1 MSDLFT
7 IVLIVLGGFVMFLS
21 IKETQRILALIQD
34 NKYRQSWNILRS
46 LMIFFLFGY
55 LGILVLFYLKIQWLI
70 LILTGVIFFFGA
82 LFVYMVVKVGFLT
95 IQDLIKTNILRI
107 ELQQQKETSE
117 AIARTKSEF
126 LATMSHE
133 LRTPMNGVIGM
144 TNLLLDT
151 RLDPEQRE
159 YVETINTSGAALLML
174 INDILDFSK
183 VESGK
188 VELEVQPF
196 AIRECIE
203 TVLSLVNFMAKE
215 KSLEVCYSIDSQVS
229 QLIEGDI
236 KYLQQILVNLVGN
249 AIKFT
254 AVGEVTIDIRKHQDH
269 QLIFA
274 VKDTGIGIPSH
285 DLDKL
290 FKPFLQIDSSITRK
304 FGGTGLGLAICQK
317 LINLMGGDI
326 WVESILDQGTTF
338 LFAIPYHPVATTGS
352 PTIEIVDHSAE
363 HLLEK
368 ALEHP
373 VDSTQ
378 NKLLSSNIP
387 KLATQIPLKILLAE
401 DNPVNQKLAN
411 RLFEKMGYS
420 IDIAT
425 NGIEVLEAIQKQ
437 SYDLIFMDVQMP
449 EMDGLEATRQIR
461 SLEQSGQTELSNP
474 TPSNQSIQIIAITAN
489 ATQDD
494 RENCFASGMNDF
506 IAKPFKVEQIQTAIE
521 KWGRKQP

>member
-1 MSDLFT
+1 MSDIFT
-7 IVLIVLGGFVMFLS
+7 IVLIVLGGFVMFLA
-21 IKETQRILALIQD
+21 IKETRKILALIQD
-34 NKYRQSWNILRS
+34 NKYRQNWNILRS
-46 LMIFFLFGY
+46 LMVFFLFGY
-55 LGILVLFYLKIQWLI
+55 FGVLILFYLRIQWLI
-70 LILTGVIFFFGA
+70 LVLTGVIFFFGA

-151 RLDPEQRE
+151 HLEPEQRE

-188 VELEVQPF
+188 VDLELQPF
-196 AIRECIE
+196 EIRECIE
-203 TVLSLVNFMAKE
+203 TVLSLVNFMARE
-215 KSLEVCYSIDSQVS
+215 KSLRVHYSIDPQISP
-229 QLIEGDI
+229 LIEGDI
-236 KYLQQILVNLVGN
+236 NYLQQILVNLVGN
-249 AIKFT
+249 AIKFSSG
-254 AVGEVTIDIRKHQDH
+254 GEVTIDIRKYQDN
-269 QLIFA
+269 QLVFA
-274 VKDTGIGIPSH
+274 VKDTGIGIPPH
-285 DLDKL
+285 KLDKL
-290 FKPFLQIDSSITRK
+290 FKPFSQIDSSITRK

-317 LINLMGGDI
+317 LISLMGGDI
-326 WVESILDQGTTF
+326 WVESILEQGTTF
-338 LFAIPYHPVATTGS
+338 SFAIPYYPVATKKS
-352 PTIEIVDHSAE
+352 PAIEIVEHGLDMSSERPAE
-363 HLLEK
+363 
-368 ALEHP
+368 
-373 VDSTQ
+373 SNQ
-378 NKLLSSNIP
+378 NKALSSNIP
-387 KLATQIPLKILLAE
+387 KLAAQIPLKILLAE

-411 RLFEKMGYS
+411 RLFEKMGYG

-437 SYDLIFMDVQMP
+437 SYDFIFMDVQMP

-461 SLEQSGQTELSNP
+461 AMEESGQIELSNL
-474 TPSNQSIQIIAITAN
+474 TSSNQSIQIIAITAN

-494 RENCFASGMNDF
+494 RDKCFASGMNDF

>member
-21 IKETQRILALIQD
+21 IKETQKILSLLQD
-34 NKYRQSWNILRS
+34 NKYRKSWNILRS

-55 LGILVLFYLKIQWLI
+55 LGILILFSLKIQWLI

-82 LFVYMVVKVGFLT
+82 LFVYMVVKVGFLS
-95 IQDLIKTNILRI
+95 IQDLIKTNILRL
-107 ELQQQKETSE
+107 ELQQQKEISE

-151 RLDPEQRE
+151 ELEPEQRE

-183 VESGK
+183 IESGK
-188 VELEVQPF
+188 VSLEVEPF
-196 AIRECIE
+196 EIRACIE
-203 TVLSLVNFMAKE
+203 TVLSLVTFMSKE
-215 KSLEVCYSIDSQVS
+215 KSLEVKYLIDPQISP
-229 QLIEGDI
+229 LIAGDI
-236 KYLQQILVNLVGN
+236 HYLQQILVNLVGN

-254 AVGEVTIDIRKHQDH
+254 SEGKVSIDVSKYQDN
-269 QLIFA
+269 QLLFA
-274 VKDTGIGIPSH
+274 VKDTGLGIPSH
-285 DLDKL
+285 KLDKL
-290 FKPFLQIDSSITRK
+290 FQPFSQIDSSTTRK
-304 FGGTGLGLAICQK
+304 FGGTGLGLAICKK
-317 LINLMGGDI
+317 LISLMGGDI
-326 WVESILDQGTTF
+326 WVESVFEQGTTF
-338 LFAIPYHPVATTGS
+338 LFTIPYHPVAVQSS
-352 PTIEIVDHSAE
+352 PNQTLEMVLEPVEIAE
-363 HLLEK
+363 NK
-368 ALEHP
+368 AL
-373 VDSTQ
+373 
-378 NKLLSSNIP
+378 LSKIP
-387 KLATQIPLKILLAE
+387 KLAEQIPLKILLAE

-411 RLFEKMGYS
+411 RLFEKMGYG
-420 IDIAT
+420 IDIAA

-461 SLEQSGQTELSNP
+461 AIEQSGQNKLSNLAK
-474 TPSNQSIQIIAITAN
+474 SMQIIAITAN
-489 ATQDD
+489 AMQDD
-494 RENCFASGMNDF
+494 REKCLASGMNDF
-506 IAKPFKVEQIQTAIE
+506 IAKPFKVEQIQAAIE

>member
-21 IKETQRILALIQD
+21 IKETQKILSLLQD
-34 NKYRQSWNILRS
+34 NKYRKSWNILRS

-55 LGILVLFYLKIQWLI
+55 LGILILFSLKIQWLI

-82 LFVYMVVKVGFLT
+82 LFVYMVVKVGFLS
-95 IQDLIKTNILRI
+95 IQDLIKTNILRL
-107 ELQQQKETSE
+107 ELQQQKEISE

-151 RLDPEQRE
+151 ELEPEQRE

-183 VESGK
+183 IESGK
-188 VELEVQPF
+188 VSLEVEPF
-196 AIRECIE
+196 EIRACIE
-203 TVLSLVNFMAKE
+203 TVLSLVTFMSKE
-215 KSLEVCYSIDSQVS
+215 KSLEVKYLIDPQISP
-229 QLIEGDI
+229 LIAGDI
-236 KYLQQILVNLVGN
+236 HYLQQILVNLVGN

-254 AVGEVTIDIRKHQDH
+254 SVGKVSIDVNKYQDN
-269 QLIFA
+269 QLLFA
-274 VKDTGIGIPSH
+274 VKDTGLGIPSH
-285 DLDKL
+285 KLDKL
-290 FKPFLQIDSSITRK
+290 FQPFSQIDSSTTRK
-304 FGGTGLGLAICQK
+304 FGGTGLGLAICKK
-317 LINLMGGDI
+317 LISLMGGDI
-326 WVESILDQGTTF
+326 WVESVFEQGTTF
-338 LFAIPYHPVATTGS
+338 LFTIPYHPVAVQSS
-352 PTIEIVDHSAE
+352 PNQTLEIVLEPVEIAE
-363 HLLEK
+363 NK
-368 ALEHP
+368 AL
-373 VDSTQ
+373 
-378 NKLLSSNIP
+378 LSKIP
-387 KLATQIPLKILLAE
+387 KLAEQIPLKILLAE

-411 RLFEKMGYS
+411 RLFEKMGYG
-420 IDIAT
+420 IDIAA

-461 SLEQSGQTELSNP
+461 AIEQSRQAELSNLP
-474 TPSNQSIQIIAITAN
+474 KSMQIIAITAN
-489 ATQDD
+489 AMQDD
-494 RENCFASGMNDF
+494 REKCLASGMNDF
-506 IAKPFKVEQIQTAIE
+506 IAKPFKVEQIQAAIE

>member
-7 IVLIVLGGFVMFLS
+7 IVFIVLGGFVMFLS

-34 NKYRQSWNILRS
+34 SKYRKSWNILRS
-46 LMIFFLFGY
+46 LMVFFLFGY
-55 LGILVLFYLKIQWLI
+55 LGILILFSLKIQWLI

-117 AIARTKSEF
+117 AIAQIKSEF

-151 RLDPEQRE
+151 DLEPEQRE

-183 VESGK
+183 IESGK
-188 VELEVQPF
+188 VELTVEPF
-196 AIRECIE
+196 ELRACMEN
-203 TVLSLVNFMAKE
+203 VFSLVAFVAKE
-215 KSLEVCYSIDSQVS
+215 KCLGFHYSIDPQVS
-229 QLIEGDI
+229 PLIEGDI
-236 KYLQQILVNLVGN
+236 HYLQQILVNLVGN

-254 AVGEVTIDIRKHQDH
+254 SVGEVAIDVSKYQDN
-269 QLIFA
+269 QLLFA

-285 DLDKL
+285 KLDKL
-290 FKPFLQIDSSITRK
+290 FKPFSQIDTSTTRK
-304 FGGTGLGLAICQK
+304 YGGTGLGLAICQK
-317 LINLMGGDI
+317 LISLMGGDI
-326 WVESILDQGTTF
+326 WAESIFNHGTTF
-338 LFAIPYHPVATTGS
+338 LFTIPYHPVETKRS
-352 PTIEIVDHSAE
+352 PAIEIVDH
-363 HLLEK
+363 LLEVV
-368 ALEHP
+368 LERP
-373 VDSTQ
+373 AESTQ
-378 NKLLSSNIP
+378 NKSSHIP
-387 KLATQIPLKILLAE
+387 KLAEQIPLKILLAE

-411 RLFEKMGYS
+411 RIFEKMGYS
-420 IDIAT
+420 IDIAA
-425 NGIEVLEAIQKQ
+425 NGIEVLEAIQKE

-461 SLEQSGQTELSNP
+461 SMEQSRQTELSNLAK
-474 TPSNQSIQIIAITAN
+474 SIQIIAMTAN
-489 ATQDD
+489 AMHDD
-494 RENCFASGMNDF
+494 REKCLASGMNDF

-521 KWGRKQP
+521 KWGHKQP

>member
-1 MSDLFT
+1 MSDLVT
-7 IVLIVLGGFVMFLS
+7 IVLILLGGFVMFLS

-34 NKYRQSWNILRS
+34 SKYRKSWNILRS
-46 LMIFFLFGY
+46 LMVFFLFGY
-55 LGILVLFYLKIQWLI
+55 LGILILFSLRIQWLI

-117 AIARTKSEF
+117 AIAQIKSDF

-151 RLDPEQRE
+151 HLEPEQRE

-183 VESGK
+183 IESGK
-188 VELEVQPF
+188 VELTVEPF
-196 AIRECIE
+196 ELKASME
-203 TVLSLVNFMAKE
+203 TVLSLVAFMSKQ
-215 KSLEVCYSIDSQVS
+215 KNLGIHYSIDPQVS
-229 QLIEGDI
+229 PLIEGDI
-236 KYLQQILVNLVGN
+236 HYLQQVLVNLVGN

-254 AVGEVTIDIRKHQDH
+254 AVGEVSIDVSKYQDN
-269 QLIFA
+269 QLLFA
-274 VKDTGIGIPSH
+274 VKDTGIGIPAH
-285 DLDKL
+285 KLDKL
-290 FKPFLQIDSSITRK
+290 FKPFSQIDSSITRK
-304 FGGTGLGLAICQK
+304 FGGTGLGLAICHK
-317 LINLMGGDI
+317 LISLMGGDI
-326 WVESILDQGTTF
+326 WVESIFEQGTTF
-338 LFAIPYHPVATTGS
+338 LFTIPYHPVESKRS
-352 PTIEIVDHSAE
+352 PAIEIVDYLLDVVLERPAE
-363 HLLEK
+363 S
-368 ALEHP
+368 
-373 VDSTQ
+373 DQ
-378 NKLLSSNIP
+378 NKGSHIP
-387 KLATQIPLKILLAE
+387 KLAEQIPLKILLAE
-401 DNPVNQKLAN
+401 DNPVNQKVAK
-411 RLFEKMGYS
+411 RIFEKMGYS
-420 IDIAT
+420 IDIAA

-461 SLEQSGQTELSNP
+461 AMEQNDQIKAK
-474 TPSNQSIQIIAITAN
+474 SIQIIAITAN
-489 ATQDD
+489 AMHDD
-494 RENCFASGMNDF
+494 RERCLASGMNDF

>member
-1 MSDLFT
+1 MSDFFT

-21 IKETQRILALIQD
+21 IKETRKILTLIQD

-46 LMIFFLFGY
+46 LMVFFLFGY
-55 LGILVLFYLKIQWLI
+55 LGILALVYLRIQWLI

-107 ELQQQKETSE
+107 ELQQQKETSD
-117 AIARTKSEF
+117 AIAQTKSEF

-151 RLDPEQRE
+151 NLEPEQRE

-196 AIRECIE
+196 EIRACIE
-203 TVLSLVNFMAKE
+203 TALSLVDFMAKE
-215 KSLEVCYSIDSQVS
+215 KSLGVHYSIDPQVS
-229 QLIEGDI
+229 PIIEGDI
-236 KYLQQILVNLVGN
+236 NHLQQILVNLVGN

-254 AVGEVTIDIRKHQDH
+254 SVGEVFIDIRKHQDT

-285 DLDKL
+285 KLDKL
-290 FKPFLQIDSSITRK
+290 FKPFSQIDSSITRK
-304 FGGTGLGLAICQK
+304 FGGTGLGLAISHK
-317 LINLMGGDI
+317 LIGLMGGDI
-326 WVESILDQGTTF
+326 WVESILDRGTTF
-338 LFAIPYHPVATTGS
+338 LFTIPYHPVAIKSS
-352 PTIEIVDHSAE
+352 PATEIVDYAVDKTIERPAE
-363 HLLEK
+363 
-368 ALEHP
+368 
-373 VDSTQ
+373 STQ
-378 NKLLSSNIP
+378 NKALSSNIP
-387 KLATQIPLKILLAE
+387 KLAEQIPLKILLAE

-411 RLFEKMGYS
+411 RLFQKMGYS
-420 IDIAT
+420 IDIAI

-461 SLEQSGQTELSNP
+461 AMEQSAQPRLSNP
-474 TPSNQSIQIIAITAN
+474 AKSIQIIAITAN
-489 ATQDD
+489 ATHDD
-494 RENCFASGMNDF
+494 REKCLASGMNDF
-506 IAKPFKVEQIQTAIE
+506 IAKPFKVEHIQTAIE
-521 KWGRKQP
+521 KLGRKQP

>member
-1 MSDLFT
+1 MSDFFT

-46 LMIFFLFGY
+46 LMVFFLLGY
-55 LGILVLFYLKIQWLI
+55 LGVLI
-70 LILTGVIFFFGA
+70 LFSLGIQSLILLLTGVIFFFGA

-151 RLDPEQRE
+151 HLEPEQRE
-159 YVETINTSGAALLML
+159 YVETINTSGAELLML

-215 KSLEVCYSIDSQVS
+215 KSLEVSYSIDSQVS

-254 AVGEVTIDIRKHQDH
+254 SLGEVLIDIRKHQDT

-274 VKDTGIGIPSH
+274 VKDTGIGIPS
-285 DLDKL
+285 DKLDEL
-290 FKPFLQIDSSITRK
+290 FKPFSQIDSSITRK
-304 FGGTGLGLAICQK
+304 FGGTGLGLAISHK
-317 LINLMGGDI
+317 LISLMGGDI
-326 WVESILDQGTTF
+326 WVESILDRGTTF
-338 LFAIPYHPVATTGS
+338 LFTIPYHPVETKKSLTVEVVG
-352 PTIEIVDHSAE
+352 
-363 HLLEK
+363 HLL
-368 ALEHP
+368 
-373 VDSTQ
+373 DGTQ
-378 NKLLSSNIP
+378 NKLLSSNIQ

-461 SLEQSGQTELSNP
+461 AMAQSVQPELSNLAK
-474 TPSNQSIQIIAITAN
+474 SIQIIAITAN
-489 ATQDD
+489 AMHDD
-494 RENCFASGMNDF
+494 REKCLASGMNDF
-506 IAKPFKVEQIQTAIE
+506 IAKPFKVEQIQAAIE

>member
-7 IVLIVLGGFVMFLS
+7 IVLIVLGGFVMFLA
-21 IKETQRILALIQD
+21 IKETRKILALIQD

-46 LMIFFLFGY
+46 LMVFFLFGY
-55 LGILVLFYLKIQWLI
+55 LGVLILFYLRIQWLI

-151 RLDPEQRE
+151 HLEPEQRE

-183 VESGK
+183 IESGK
-188 VELEVQPF
+188 VELEVEPF
-196 AIRECIE
+196 EIRECIE
-203 TVLSLVNFMAKE
+203 NVLSLVDFMAKE
-215 KSLEVCYSIDSQVS
+215 KSLGVHYSIDPQVPP
-229 QLIEGDI
+229 IIAGDI
-236 KYLQQILVNLVGN
+236 HYLQQILVNLVGN

-254 AVGEVTIDIRKHQDH
+254 SVGEVTIDINKHQDN

-274 VKDTGIGIPSH
+274 VKDTGFGIPSH
-285 DLDKL
+285 KLDKL
-290 FKPFLQIDSSITRK
+290 FKPFSQIDSSITRR

-317 LINLMGGDI
+317 LISLMGGDI
-326 WVESILDQGTTF
+326 WVESILDRGTTF
-338 LFAIPYHPVATTGS
+338 LFTIPYHLVAMKSS
-352 PTIEIVDHSAE
+352 PTIEIVEHSVD
-363 HLLEK
+363 HLLDV
-368 ALEHP
+368 ALERP
-373 VDSTQ
+373 ADSTH
-378 NKLLSSNIP
+378 NKVLSSRIP
-387 KLATQIPLKILLAE
+387 NLAAQIPLKILLAE
-401 DNPVNQKLAN
+401 DNPVNQKLAK

-437 SYDLIFMDVQMP
+437 AYDLIFMDVQMP

-461 SLEQSGQTELSNP
+461 AMEKITQPELSNLAK
-474 TPSNQSIQIIAITAN
+474 SIQIIAITAN
-489 ATQDD
+489 AMHDD
-494 RENCFASGMNDF
+494 REKCLASGMNDF
-506 IAKPFKVEQIQTAIE
+506 IAKPFKVEQIQTAIK